1 MSNFENVVEHK
12 ARKVHNC
19 TLCDRNIK
27 PGETYTRRDGKWD
40 DEFFA
45 ECYHPVCWTIVN
57 AYWASDMA
65 DDMWDSREVREWLEE
80 TYCRECLGP
89 DADLADCEVP
99 VFRCRKIIEKLER
112 GDSDGN
118 V

>member
-1 MSNFENVVEHK
+1 MSDFSFVSEHK

-27 PGETYTRRDGKWD
+27 PGESYTRRDGKWD

-65 DDMWDSREVREWLEE
+65 DEMWDSSDVREWLEDK
-80 TYCRECLGP
+80 YCWDCMDP
-89 DADLADCEVP
+89 DADLDDECEVP
-99 VFRCRKIIEKLER
+99 VFRCRKIIEKLTGKD
-112 GDSDGN
+112 GDA